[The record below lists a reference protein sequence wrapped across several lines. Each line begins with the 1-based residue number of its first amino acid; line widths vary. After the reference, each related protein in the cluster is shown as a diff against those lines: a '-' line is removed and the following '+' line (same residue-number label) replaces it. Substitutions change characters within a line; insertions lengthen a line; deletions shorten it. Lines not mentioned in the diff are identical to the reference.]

1 MYFNMDW
8 ERLYKEYLGRCKSN
22 PLSYTEFVKLRET
35 ILHNKRMEEEKKKWF
50 GYE

>member
-1 MYFNMDW
+1 MDW
-8 ERLYKEYLGRCKSN
+8 ERLYKEYLGRCKSK